1 MKMTEEQF
9 HIIHRQLKELS
20 AGNGFYAEKLKGID
34 IDAIQSQEDFESL
47 PFTWKGD
54 LREAYPLGLQAVPD
68 AEIVRIHSSSGTTG
82 TPVIIPYT
90 KEDVDDWAE
99 MFRRCYETAG
109 VTPFD
114 RIQITPG
121 YGLWTAG
128 IGFQNGAERLGA
140 MAIPMGPG
148 NTDKQLRMMM
158 DLRSSVL
165 CATSSYALLLA
176 EEIARRGIGEKIHL
190 RKGIIGSERW
200 GEKMRMRIARELGV
214 QLYDIY
220 GLTEVYGPGIGI
232 SCEHACGMHMW
243 DDYLYF
249 EIVDPKTG
257 RVLPD
262 GEIGELVITT
272 LKKRGAPLI
281 RYRTHDLTRILKGDC
296 PCGSRYPRIDT
307 ILGRTDD
314 MVKVRGVNIFP
325 SQIDEMLSGI
335 KGASSE
341 YQLIIDHLEGKDLC
355 TLFVEAER
363 DVNFYELGIEIQNGF
378 RNAIGISV
386 TAKPVEIGDLRRSEK
401 KSTRVF
407 DNRY

>member
-1 MKMTEEQF
+1 
-9 HIIHRQLKELS
+9 
-20 AGNGFYAEKLKGID
+20 
-34 IDAIQSQEDFESL
+34 
-47 PFTWKGD
+47 
-54 LREAYPLGLQAVPD
+54 
-68 AEIVRIHSSSGTTG
+68 
-82 TPVIIPYT
+82 
-90 KEDVDDWAE
+90 
-99 MFRRCYETAG
+99 
-109 VTPFD
+109 
-114 RIQITPG
+114 
-121 YGLWTAG
+121 
-128 IGFQNGAERLGA
+128 
-140 MAIPMGPG
+140 
-148 NTDKQLRMMM
+148 
-158 DLRSSVL
+158 
-165 CATSSYALLLA
+165 
-176 EEIARRGIGEKIHL
+176 
-190 RKGIIGSERW
+190 
-200 GEKMRMRIARELGV
+200 
-214 QLYDIY
+214 
-220 GLTEVYGPGIGI
+220 
-232 SCEHACGMHMW
+232 MHMW

-386 TAKPVEIGDLRRSEK
+386 TAKPVEIGDLPRSEK